1 MSYYFPLVHDTFV
14 ENFLKT
20 TKYKDGKTPD
30 NLICDHMETL
40 WSMTKDCDQQYEDG
54 KIPYQQDVFDN
65 WNHDNFEGIE
75 QCQ

>member
-1 MSYYFPLVHDTFV
+1 
-14 ENFLKT
+14 
-20 TKYKDGKTPD
+20 
-30 NLICDHMETL
+30 METL

-54 KIPYQQDVFDN
+54 KTPYQYDVFDN